1 VGIIDT
7 LVPFRWR
14 KKLEYWLKVER
25 ESGGGGGGARERER
39 ERERERLA

>member
-25 ESGGGGGGARERER
+25 ERERE
-39 ERERERLA
+39 EALA